1 MRRPLLILV
10 AIVAMGCIAPTI
22 ASARDLTRA
31 QAIRAVEREVDST
44 YGNTPDEVV
53 CRKLTAKR
61 QRCRFHLLT
70 PRDITEG
77 NVGGHS
83 GIAYV
88 RRYSYGIDVRI
99 TGYRR
104 GWGY

>member
-1 MRRPLLILV
+1 MSRSLLILLALV
-10 AIVAMGCIAPTI
+10 AVGCIAPAV

-31 QAIRAVEREVDST
+31 QAIRAVERDVDAT
-44 YGNTPDEVV
+44 YGNTPNEVV
-53 CRKLTAKR
+53 CKKITAKR
-61 QRCRFHLLT
+61 QRCQFHLLT
-70 PRDITEG
+70 RRDITEG

-99 TGYRR
+99 TGYHR
-104 GWGY
+104 GY